1 MYMYKIH
8 VMYKNKTKTDF
19 VYKKAHQKV
28 EQWVFRK
35 LETNLRNSKE
45 KAKKKSIFIGLICHE
60 LKACIKS

>member
-45 KAKKKSIFIGLICHE
+45 KAKKNQS
-60 LKACIKS
+60 SSV